1 MIVHQIKLYGTLGA
15 YHTQINTA
23 TNKHAVKYGKHTL
36 LGVCLCVCVCVSVC
50 VFTCA
55 PVMRAIKVYCKM
67 TMQLKHE

>member
-36 LGVCLCVCVCVSVC
+36 RGVCVCVCVRLCVYVC
-50 VFTCA
+50 TCNEG
-55 PVMRAIKVYCKM
+55 Y
-67 TMQLKHE
+67 